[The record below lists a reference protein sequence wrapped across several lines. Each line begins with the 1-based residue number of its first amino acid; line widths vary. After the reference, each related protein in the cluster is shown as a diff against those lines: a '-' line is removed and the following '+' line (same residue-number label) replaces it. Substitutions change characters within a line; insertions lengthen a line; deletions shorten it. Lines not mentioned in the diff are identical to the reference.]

1 MNQQTFTF
9 DKSERDVQDV
19 RQASRAIA
27 IEDSVANA
35 GLNQL
40 FETIAQSLCMFVALE
55 NLLLRQLGGNSE
67 RDDVGNRFSPRAAL
81 TLLMSTDLLRRQT
94 NSSPNVQ
101 CSNSFGRIDLVCR
114 QREHIAANRVN
125 IEGNSVGRLHSIG
138 VKPQMTMSAVARL
151 ADER

>member
-81 TLLMSTDLLRRQT
+81 TLLMAADLLRDHA
-94 NSSPNVQ
+94 NSSPYIQ
-101 CSNSFGRIDLVCR
+101 CFNSFARIALVPR
-114 QREHIAANRVN
+114 QPQYIAANRVH
-125 IEGNSVGRLHSIG
+125 IDGHTHGRLHSIG
-138 VKPQMTMSAVARL
+138 VT
-151 ADER
+151 